1 MRMSGREIFIPVRE
15 ILGMGTDGL
24 EQAPASGPP
33 ATVMAKPAVG
43 AQVVHHPQLVGQTV
57 LNPVTMVTMPS
68 FPVSTLKLA

>member
-1 MRMSGREIFIPVRE
+1 
-15 ILGMGTDGL
+15 
-24 EQAPASGPP
+24 
-33 ATVMAKPAVG
+33 MAKPAVG